1 MDTLK
6 KNILDALEH
15 APRYGFNVHSICM
28 LLGRESRNA
37 HLRVLDALHELLNE
51 GRVRRTPNTCVWRLA

>member
-1 MDTLK
+1 MDELK
-6 KNILDALEH
+6 KSIVNALEN

-37 HLRVLDALHELLNE
+37 HLRVLDALHELCTE